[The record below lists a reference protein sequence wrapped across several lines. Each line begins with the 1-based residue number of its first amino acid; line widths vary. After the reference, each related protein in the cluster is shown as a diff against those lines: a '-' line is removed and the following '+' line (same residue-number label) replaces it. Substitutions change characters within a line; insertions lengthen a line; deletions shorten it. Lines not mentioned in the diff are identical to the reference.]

1 MRLSRI
7 RYAFP
12 WRTALVLALIPS
24 LPLLSF
30 WAWFQW
36 ELPPLQRY
44 YLVSYWQ
51 SSKTAD
57 QADAKTQVQWLV
69 KTSPEHKTRILLV
82 NDVADGRQNGAP
94 LELSSAAVGQGW
106 TAIENSPPDSM
117 GSTELKDDLRSVF
130 YDGRGFTQVVYDP
143 VSFIVLEW
151 FLIVYLAVM
160 ARGSIGAEWRELR
173 RVVREPEWPSN
184 YERDWPPNRGGI
196 VARIRTRIVSRK
208 SEEKLN
214 FESRKF
220 WTELR
225 QRAIHG
231 QSPNP
236 QPSKGS
242 SEPASTEV
250 RDEVPTSS
258 QPANPLTPAVPKAAP
273 IPHKIFPGSTSSKAT
288 QSQPQPWDDSEW
300 ID

>member
-12 WRTALVLALIPS
+12 WRTALVLALIPG
-24 LPLLSF
+24 LPSLSF

-44 YLVSYWQ
+44 YLVDYWQ
-51 SSKTAD
+51 SSKTAE
-57 QADAKTQVQWLV
+57 QPDAKTQVQWLV
-69 KTSPEHKTRILLV
+69 KAGPEHQARILLV
-82 NDVADGRQNGAP
+82 SDIADGRQNGAP
-94 LELSSAAVGQGW
+94 LELSSAVVGQGW
-106 TAIENSPPDSM
+106 TAIEKSPPDSL
-117 GSTELKDDLRSVF
+117 GSAELKDDLRAVF

-143 VSFIVLEW
+143 VSFILLEW
-151 FLIVYLAVM
+151 FLIIYLAVM
-160 ARGSIGAEWRELR
+160 ARGSISAEWRELR
-173 RVVREPEWPSN
+173 RVVREAEWPSN
-184 YERDWPPNRGGI
+184 YERDLAPNREGI
-196 VARIRTRIVSRK
+196 IARMRTRIAARK
-208 SEEKLN
+208 TEEKLN
-214 FESRKF
+214 SESREF

-242 SEPASTEV
+242 SEPASTEA
-250 RDEVPTSS
+250 RGEVPTSS
-258 QPANPLTPAVPKAAP
+258 QPANPLTPAAPKPAP
-273 IPHKIFPGSTSSKAT
+273 IQHKIFPGSTSSKAT
-288 QSQPQPWDDSEW
+288 QSQPKSWDESEW

>member
-1 MRLSRI
+1 MQLSRI

-12 WRTALVLALIPS
+12 WRTALVLALIPG
-24 LPLLSF
+24 LPILSF

-44 YLVSYWQ
+44 YLVDYWQ

-69 KTSPEHKTRILLV
+69 QTGPGHKARVLLV
-82 NDVADGRQNGAP
+82 YDVADGRQSGAP
-94 LELSSAAVGQGW
+94 LELSSAAVGLGW
-106 TAIENSPPDSM
+106 TGIEKSPTDSM
-117 GSTELKDDLRSVF
+117 GSAELEDVLRRDF

-143 VSFIVLEW
+143 GSFILLEW

-173 RVVREPEWPSN
+173 RVVREPHWSSN

-196 VARIRTRIVSRK
+196 VARIRTRIASRK
-208 SEEKLN
+208 SKEKLDS
-214 FESRKF
+214 ESRNF
-220 WTELR
+220 WAEFR

-236 QPSKGS
+236 KPSKGS
-242 SEPASTEV
+242 SEPASTKV
-250 RDEVPTSS
+250 REEVPTAS
-258 QPANPLTPAVPKAAP
+258 QPANPLAPAVPKPASVQ
-273 IPHKIFPGSTSSKAT
+273 HKIFPGSTSSKAT
-288 QSQPQPWDDSEW
+288 QSKPQPWDESEW